1 MTIKDIAKLSGYGIG
16 TVSRVINKQPGVSEK
31 AREKILKIIEESNF
45 EPNGNARKLKR
56 CGGNTVTIIMKG
68 RHNSFF
74 MEILD
79 RITLLLSELDEVVS
93 CQIID
98 EDGDEVAEALKF
110 VRDKTSKA
118 IIFLGANLALF
129 DERMNELEINRRCHN
144 EKAKQYSDY
153 GGKGIRVADAWRN
166 SFETF
171 LKDMGQKP
179 SPEHTID
186 RIDNDG
192 NYEKGNCRWATKEV
206 QANNTSQNVYYEY
219 NGEKYTI
226 AQLAKKFEMP
236 YATMR
241 MRLIYFPIEAA
252 VDRSIKFETFVFKIG
267 EKEKPMKD
275 WLRVAGITF
284 QQYVERR
291 TSGLSVE
298 QALLTREQ
306 FELLSKAT

>member
-1 MTIKDIAKLSGYGIG
+1 MAKLDNLTGKTFGRLTVLGLAEKRSPLGQALWRVKCSCGESKEFLIIGY
-16 TVSRVINKQPGVSEK
+16 TMKS
-31 AREKILKIIEESNF
+31 
-45 EPNGNARKLKR
+45 
-56 CGGNTVTIIMKG
+56 GNTT
-68 RHNSFF
+68 
-74 MEILD
+74 
-79 RITLLLSELDEVVS
+79 S
-93 CQIID
+93 CGCLRRETTGNQFRKHGLYGTP
-98 EDGDEVAEALKF
+98 EY
-110 VRDKTSKA
+110 KTW
-118 IIFLGANLALF
+118 I
-129 DERMNELEINRRCHN
+129 EINRRCHN

-153 GGKGIRVADAWRN
+153 GGKGIRVSDAWRN

-179 SPEHTID
+179 SPKHTID

-192 NYEKGNCRWATKEV
+192 NYEKGNCRWATKEI

-219 NGEKYTI
+219 KGEKYTI

-252 VDRSIKFETFVFKIG
+252 VDKNIKFETFVFKIG

-284 QQYVERR
+284 QQYVDRR
-291 TSGLSVE
+291 TNGLSVE
-298 QALLTREQ
+298 QALT
-306 FELLSKAT
+306 A

>member
-1 MTIKDIAKLSGYGIG
+1 VKCSCGESKEFLIIGY
-16 TVSRVINKQPGVSEK
+16 TMKS
-31 AREKILKIIEESNF
+31 
-45 EPNGNARKLKR
+45 
-56 CGGNTVTIIMKG
+56 GNTT
-68 RHNSFF
+68 
-74 MEILD
+74 
-79 RITLLLSELDEVVS
+79 S
-93 CQIID
+93 CGCLRRETTGNQFRKHGLYGTP
-98 EDGDEVAEALKF
+98 EY
-110 VRDKTSKA
+110 KTW
-118 IIFLGANLALF
+118 I
-129 DERMNELEINRRCHN
+129 EINRRCHN